1 MKMQIKAHKGFTLI
15 ELLVVVLIIGILSAV
30 ALPQYKAAVLKS
42 RLATAM
48 TQVEHGRQL
57 YDVYY
62 MANGT
67 YDATLEDVGF
77 EIAGCSESGTD
88 GEVVSCSNA
97 YYHHLGDN
105 SLAGVIRGKGYNPL
119 AYNVMFGKNPIRYC
133 MANPDDSSANKV
145 CKSFGSSL
153 VSSNSEWNVYKMP

>member
-1 MKMQIKAHKGFTLI
+1 MKAHKGFTLI

-77 EIAGCSESGTD
+77 EIAGCQKSSEETTD
-88 GEVVSCSNA
+88 SVSCRNA

-105 SLAGVIRGKGYNPL
+105 HLAGVIRGKGYNPI
-119 AYNVMFGKNPIRYC
+119 AYTASLSKNTIRYC
-133 MANPDDSSANKV
+133 MANPEDKAANNV
-145 CKSFGSSL
+145 CKSFGATFSHQSTDW
-153 VSSNSEWNVYKMP
+153 VSYKMP